1 MNKNIFKTGIVALAV
16 GVCAFSCQNKQN
28 AAGTPSSASETA
40 AVAVEGLT
48 IATVNI
54 DSINMGYQLV
64 ADIQR
69 ELERT
74 ETRLTADVQN
84 QANAFQKEYENYLK
98 IGATLTLAE
107 QKRRE
112 ANLEKKQQD
121 IAALQQTYANQLVT
135 LQAQRMEDVTNTILS
150 YIEKYNEENGPY
162 TLVVMTG
169 RNSGVLYAQP
179 SLDVTQ
185 EVIDGLNQEYQES
198 KESKK
203 SK

>member
-28 AAGTPSSASETA
+28 AALTPATASTA

-84 QANAFQKEYENYLK
+84 QASAFQKEYENYLK
-98 IGATLTLAE
+98 IGATLTLSE
-107 QKRRE
+107 QHKRE
-112 ANLEKKQQD
+112 EELTKKQQSLGE
-121 IAALQQTYANQLVT
+121 LQQTYANQLAA
-135 LQAQRMEDVTNTILS
+135 LQVQRMEEVTNRILDFV
-150 YIEKYNEENGPY
+150 KRYNEQNQNFSMIIY
-162 TLVVMTG
+162 TG
-169 RNSGVLYAQP
+169 KSSNILYSMP
-179 SLDVTQ
+179 SMDITSAIL
-185 EVIDGLNQEYQES
+185 DGLNREYAAEQA
-198 KESKK
+198 KK
-203 SK
+203 

>member
-1 MNKNIFKTGIVALAV
+1 MNRNVFKTGILALAF

-28 AAGTPSSASETA
+28 AAGTQPTASNTA

-98 IGATLTLAE
+98 IGATLTLSE
-107 QKRRE
+107 QHKRE
-112 ANLEKKQQD
+112 EELTKKQQ
-121 IAALQQTYANQLVT
+121 ALGELQQTYANQLAN
-135 LQAQRMEDVTNTILS
+135 LQVQRMEEVTNRILDFV
-150 YIEKYNEENGPY
+150 KRYNEQNQNFSMIIY
-162 TLVVMTG
+162 TG
-169 RNSGVLYAQP
+169 KSSNILYSMP
-179 SLDVTQ
+179 SMDITSAIL
-185 EVIDGLNQEYQES
+185 DGLNKEYAAEQA
-198 KESKK
+198 KK
-203 SK
+203 

>member
-1 MNKNIFKTGIVALAV
+1 MNKNIFKIGIVALAV

-28 AAGTPSSASETA
+28 AADTQASASETA

-98 IGATLTLAE
+98 IGATLTLSE
-107 QKRRE
+107 QRKRE
-112 ANLEKKQQD
+112 EELTKKQQSLGE
-121 IAALQQTYANQLVT
+121 LQQTYANQLAN
-135 LQAQRMEDVTNTILS
+135 LQVQRMEEVTNRILDFV
-150 YIEKYNEENGPY
+150 KRYNEQNQNFSMIIY
-162 TLVVMTG
+162 TG
-169 RNSGVLYAQP
+169 KSSNILYSMP
-179 SLDVTQ
+179 SMDITSAIL
-185 EVIDGLNQEYQES
+185 DGLNKEYAAEQA
-198 KESKK
+198 KK
-203 SK
+203 

>member
-98 IGATLTLAE
+98 IGATLTLSE
-107 QKRRE
+107 QRKRE
-112 ANLEKKQQD
+112 EELTKKQQSLGE
-121 IAALQQTYANQLVT
+121 LQQTYANQLAN
-135 LQAQRMEDVTNTILS
+135 LQVQRMEEVTNRILDFV
-150 YIEKYNEENGPY
+150 KRYNEQNQNFSIIIY
-162 TLVVMTG
+162 TG
-169 RNSGVLYAQP
+169 KSSNILYSMP
-179 SLDVTQ
+179 SMDITSAIL
-185 EVIDGLNQEYQES
+185 DGLNKEYAAEQA
-198 KESKK
+198 KK
-203 SK
+203 

>member
-1 MNKNIFKTGIVALAV
+1 MNRNVFKTGILALAF

-28 AAGTPSSASETA
+28 AAGTQPTASNTA

-74 ETRLTADVQN
+74 ETWLTADVQN

-98 IGATLTLAE
+98 IGATLTLSE
-107 QKRRE
+107 QHKRE
-112 ANLEKKQQD
+112 EELTKKQQ
-121 IAALQQTYANQLVT
+121 ALGELQQTYANQLAN
-135 LQAQRMEDVTNTILS
+135 LQVQRMEEVTNRILDFV
-150 YIEKYNEENGPY
+150 KRYNEQNQNFSMIIY
-162 TLVVMTG
+162 TG
-169 RNSGVLYAQP
+169 KSSNILYSMP
-179 SLDVTQ
+179 SMDITSAIL
-185 EVIDGLNQEYQES
+185 DGLNKEYAAEQA
-198 KESKK
+198 KK
-203 SK
+203 

>member
-1 MNKNIFKTGIVALAV
+1 MNKDIFKTGILALAF

-28 AAGTPSSASETA
+28 AAGTQPTASNTT

-98 IGATLTLAE
+98 IGATLTLSE
-107 QKRRE
+107 QHKRE
-112 ANLEKKQQD
+112 EELTKKQQ
-121 IAALQQTYANQLVT
+121 ALGELQQTYANQLAN
-135 LQAQRMEDVTNTILS
+135 LQVQRMEEVTNRILDFV
-150 YIEKYNEENGPY
+150 KRYNEQNQNFSMIIY
-162 TLVVMTG
+162 TG
-169 RNSGVLYAQP
+169 KSSNILYSMP
-179 SLDVTQ
+179 SMDITSAIL
-185 EVIDGLNQEYQES
+185 DGLNKEYAAEQA
-198 KESKK
+198 KK
-203 SK
+203 